1 MTLQKDPKGTETHQL
16 GKAVDFHGKR
26 VLEIG
31 SGEGRLTWR
40 YARAARRV
48 LAIDPDLVALQVAA
62 ADRPADLKETVVPMG
77 ASSLDLPFRRASFDI
92 AVLAWSF

>member
-1 MTLQKDPKGTETHQL
+1 VALQKDPEGTETHQL
-16 GKAVDFHGKR
+16 GKAVDFHDKR

-48 LAIDPDLVALQVAA
+48 LAIDPDLVALRVAA
-62 ADRPADLKETVVPMG
+62 ADRPANLTETVMPVG
-77 ASSLDLPFRRASFDI
+77 ASSLDLPFRVASFDI
-92 AVLAWSF
+92 AVLAWSL

>member
-1 MTLQKDPKGTETHQL
+1 MALKKDPEGTETRQL
-16 GKAVDFHGKR
+16 GKAVDFHDKR

-40 YARAARRV
+40 YARAARSV
-48 LAIDPDLVALQVAA
+48 LAIDPDLAALRVAA
-62 ADRPADLKETVVPMG
+62 ADRPADLTEIVLPVG
-77 ASSLDLPFRRASFDI
+77 ASSLDLPFQSGTFDL